1 MGAHQLFSVLI
12 VVAGAATAFLG
23 IAIATMGVLV
33 RQRVSASRRTRPSFD
48 I

>member
-1 MGAHQLFSVLI
+1 MDAHRLISVLI